1 MKNFFRNIG
10 NALARFMYG
19 RHGIDKLSL
28 TALWTAIILDLLGAF
43 TKTPLVGATLSILS
57 TALSIWAIFRCLS
70 KNLARRSAE
79 ERLFQEKISWPVR
92 RFFRDLKTRIKDR
105 EHKYFTCPTCHTMCR
120 VPRGKGKL
128 IITCPRCG
136 RQIRGKS

>member
-19 RHGIDKLSL
+19 RRGMDKLSL
-28 TALWTAIILDLLGAF
+28 TALWTAIALDLLGAVI
-43 TKTPLVGATLSILS
+43 KVGAVSLILSLLS
-57 TALSIWAIFRCLS
+57 TALTVWAIFRCFS
-70 KNLARRSAE
+70 RNLARRNAE
-79 ERLFQEKISWPVR
+79 ERLFQEKLWWPVR
-92 RFFRDLKTRIKDR
+92 RWFRDMKTRMKDR

-128 IITCPRCG
+128 VITCPRCG
-136 RQIRGKS
+136 CQIRGKS